1 MGKSMFMYSNL
12 FLVCFVLLIV
22 IMYWKQNEGRNQLSS
37 PLLSHTEN
45 FEDGTELSG
54 ADLVLQSDANANY
67 VTEDDYGKVE
77 LSFEPNI
84 IANLRRDIV
93 HTSDDSRE
101 CAIYSIAVD
110 DTKPNPC
117 DSGYFNLSY
126 YLLNKY
132 INATSVVSSDLSA
145 IQINAA
151 VKNEMIEVKSYRDTN
166 DSTTPCKI
174 SFRNWTMPIT
184 RNGVKYP
191 IVDLTASQT
200 LSIGPDSK
208 WPQCYRT
215 ADSDADAIG
224 YATQL
229 ERNLSKVDG
238 SSLVVPTNVAKTPY
252 SNGGKYAE
260 VSFNTASTSDIT
272 DDMLCS
278 ISLEPV
284 IDVAKKF
291 MKITVDPTDKIK
303 SVSFVDY
310 NPRQIPHLTTI
321 TAANDVLNIKRRMYA
336 YTVDNRSLMMLPM
349 IYADSRIYQ
358 LEVDKCDRVSKV
370 SILNTTNE
378 RDSTNPST
386 VPFSL
391 FQHFGFGATRSERI
405 YYSSSTTTIQG
416 MADKLKIG
424 DFTVASSCMTAL
436 DSAVTQDF
444 RDLVNRNLHTSF
456 NTFGASS
463 FLKELKTNMDGVF
476 YVSIGDNLAPTKA
489 DIDKTTEAT
498 PPVTITNG
506 VTSCVS
512 DIDAVER
519 GYMDGD
525 MLARDV
531 CSIAYKGWTTAS
543 STDCKN
549 NTYKK
554 YTCANDFT
562 VSDGVTQIIT
572 NDEAL
577 HRNYIDAQS
586 AANEVC
592 MKATYNTPN
601 GIKYYKTSIENTDG
615 SSTYECLRDPGD
627 VTTYIGKDIIDSRDS
642 SRYYVDDNSKLQRY
656 SADGADYYESI
667 YNKQY
672 QTVEQ
677 PYATTVFPND
687 PSKYYTDNRD
697 IPYDG
702 DLFSFYTS
710 TPEYFYMDPES
721 GIVYYFII
729 KDLVEP
735 ITIPQYNSVGSRA
748 ISNVRYQ
755 YIYKKCIIS
764 TETVAFYRNIGYSV
778 KTLPKYYA
786 SSIARIPSYSR
797 TFNIYDIN
805 GVYKLPWND
814 NQLITLSVN
823 SNPTRA
829 NFGVFTY
836 SSWFYKTLYI
846 VDQFPSN
853 FRFRMQ
859 ENPTTLT
866 DFTWDFENLRFV
878 CNYLY
883 NNGEQHNGRTP
894 FSYLTKIDITPQIM
908 SAYSGIYVSNN
919 RIYRVALDVTRS
931 SFVNYRL
938 VSTNTAEQ
946 VSDASITLFGN
957 QLQVIEI
964 PFYYEKVLN
973 TLWRNSGSIVHD
985 VNRINGTYPN
995 TFYNNDPNRKYE
1007 AGNIRAFN
1015 PSGGLGRTNGIVNTG
1030 YGDEW
1035 YMEISHISFPDID
1048 IHLLNNIRDG
1058 RPGVIAAHWNYKTE
1072 SLRWNI
1078 CATWSKTSSTA
1089 LNGDK
1094 VPNNC
1099 PTWWM
1104 YN

>member
-1 MGKSMFMYSNL
+1 MFMYSNL
-12 FLVCFVLLIV
+12 FLVCLVLLIV
-22 IMYWKQNEGRNQLSS
+22 IMYWKQNECRNQLSS

-67 VTEDDYGKVE
+67 VTEDVYGNVN
-77 LSFEPNI
+77 LSFQPNI
-84 IANLRRDIV
+84 IANLRQDIV

-101 CAIYSIAVD
+101 CAIYSIAID
-110 DTKPNPC
+110 NTRPNPC

-184 RNGVKYP
+184 RNGVEYP

-200 LSIGPDSK
+200 LSIGPNSQ

-215 ADSDADAIG
+215 VNSDADAIT

-229 ERNLSKVDG
+229 ETDLTKVDG

-260 VSFNTASTSDIT
+260 VSFKTATTSDIT
-272 DDMLCS
+272 DNMLCS

-284 IDVAKKF
+284 IDVAMKF

-303 SVSFVDY
+303 SVSFVNY

-321 TAANDVLNIKRRMYA
+321 TTADDVLNIKRRMYA

-378 RDSTNPST
+378 RDSINPSI

-476 YVSIGDNLAPTKA
+476 YVSIGDNLAPTQA
-489 DIDKTTEAT
+489 DIAKTIEAT
-498 PPVTITNG
+498 PPVTVTNG

-519 GYMDGD
+519 GYTDGD

-543 STDCKN
+543 STNCTD

-562 VSDGVTQIIT
+562 VSNGVTQIIT
-572 NDEAL
+572 NVEAL
-577 HRNYIDAQS
+577 HRNYVDDQS

-592 MKATYNTPN
+592 MKATYSTPN
-601 GIKYYKTSIENTDG
+601 GIRNYTTSVKKTDG

-627 VTTYIGKDIIDSRDS
+627 VTSYIGKDIKDSRDNIK
-642 SRYYVDDNSKLQRY
+642 YYVDNNSILQRY
-656 SADGADYYESI
+656 SADGADYYTSI

-672 QTVEQ
+672 QTVNQ

-687 PSKYYTDNRD
+687 PTKYDTNNID
-697 IPYDG
+697 IPHEG
-702 DLFSFYTS
+702 DLYSFCESTS
-710 TPEYFYMDPES
+710 EHFYMDPGS
-721 GIVYYFII
+721 TTVYYFKTASLANPMSIQLRSGQSI
-729 KDLVEP
+729 M
-735 ITIPQYNSVGSRA
+735 
-748 ISNVRYQ
+748 RYK
-755 YIYKKCIIS
+755 YIQQKCIIS
-764 TETVAFYRNIGYSV
+764 TETVAFYSSTGYTV
-778 KTLPKYYA
+778 RTLPTYYA
-786 SSIARIPSYSR
+786 SSIARIPSSSR

-805 GVYKLPWND
+805 GVYKLPWTD
-814 NQLITLSVN
+814 NELITLSVN

-846 VDQFPSN
+846 GGLFPDDFSCL
-853 FRFRMQ
+853 MQ
-859 ENPTTLT
+859 ENQTTIT
-866 DFTWDFENLRFV
+866 QFTWDFQNLQFS
-878 CNYLY
+878 CKYL
-883 NNGEQHNGRTP
+883 NNDGVTNRIGRTE
-894 FSYLTKIDITPQIM
+894 FSYLTKVDITPQIM

-919 RIYRVALDVTRS
+919 RIYKVALDVTRS

-938 VSTNTAEQ
+938 VSTNTVEK
-946 VSDASITLFGN
+946 VSDASISLFGD

-973 TLWRNSGSIVHD
+973 TLWSNSGSIVHD

-995 TFYNNDPNRKYE
+995 TFYNNDPNTKYPVGTISE
-1007 AGNIRAFN
+1007 FN
-1015 PSGGLGRTNGIVNTG
+1015 PSGGVGRTNGKVDVGNG
-1030 YGDEW
+1030 NQYF
-1035 YMEISHISFPDID
+1035 MEISHISFPDID
-1048 IHLLNNIRDG
+1048 IHLLNNISNG
-1058 RPGVIAAHWNYKTE
+1058 VPGVIAAHWNYKTE

-1089 LNGDK
+1089 RNGDK
-1094 VPNNC
+1094 VPTNC